1 MSKKNLKLR
10 IRKLEA
16 KVYAMQ
22 ELISAFNIL
31 KRWDT
36 DHREYGEFLRKELK
50 KLFKPCFDNAR
61 EAYQARLDED
71 AKRLV

>member
-16 KVYAMQ
+16 QMYAIQ
-22 ELISAFNIL
+22 ELVGGFNAL

-36 DHREYGEFLRKELK
+36 DYREYGEFLHKELK